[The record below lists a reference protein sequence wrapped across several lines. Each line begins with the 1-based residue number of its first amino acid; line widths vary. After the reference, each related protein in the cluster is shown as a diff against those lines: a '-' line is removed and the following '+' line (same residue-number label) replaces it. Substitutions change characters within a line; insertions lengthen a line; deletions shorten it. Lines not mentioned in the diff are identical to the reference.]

1 MRQNS
6 PKTDLIFDKSNTIIQ
21 CATIV
26 FSIKGT
32 GSIGYLEKEEK
43 IILMPVHTL
52 HKNNFFMDPTS
63 Q

>member
-43 IILMPVHTL
+43 
-52 HKNNFFMDPTS
+52 NYFDACAYPT
-63 Q
+63 QK